1 MAWPDT
7 WDFRAKRELDDMTD
21 RFYGYET
28 RAPYEAERQF
38 FMENIEVTG
47 MATEDKRIIFN
58 PYSQLTPE
66 QQDSVGKNE
75 AARLFMREQQYPF
88 DFDVTPQQR
97 SPFEAM
103 DSLYVKPENLYHLQ
117 STILGRIISGDPSA
131 GDITP
136 EQQAWADKILPLL
149 EAR

>member
-1 MAWPDT
+1 M
-7 WDFRAKRELDDMTD
+7 MD
-21 RFYGYET
+21 RFYGYDT
-28 RAPYEAERQF
+28 RTPSESERQF
-38 FMENIEVTG
+38 FMENITVAG
-47 MATEDKRIIFN
+47 MATEDMKIIFN
-58 PYSQLTPE
+58 PYRQLTPK
-66 QQDSVGKNE
+66 QQRSVGENE

-97 SPFEAM
+97 GPFEAM
-103 DSLYVKPENLYHLQ
+103 DSPYAKPENLYHLQ
-117 STILGRIISGDPSA
+117 STILGRILSGDPSA